1 MKDLFT
7 TPELLPQALQGL
19 FGEFE
24 EQLTNGFTYSELAEM
39 HHRTELLG
47 YTFEYYLDAEPYG
60 LRPMGVELHEL
71 DGFER

>member
-7 TPELLPQALQGL
+7 TPELLPQALQDL

-24 EQLTNGFTYSELAEM
+24 ERLTNGFTYSDLAEM

-47 YTFEYYLDAEPYG
+47 YTFDYYLDA
-60 LRPMGVELHEL
+60 
-71 DGFER
+71 